1 MYYYAQTDGVC
12 IIKHAELLT
21 GYDIAIQ
28 DDRDIPVENAMIL
41 NDKLYD
47 SRELDYWKTAK
58 KIELDNYIAACF
70 ANGYET
76 NGIKVSTTE
85 LSLNK
90 LNQMARLNDENQDKS
105 VGLTM
110 YDYYNQSQP
119 VTKEVFKKIIKDVG
133 NYMTGCESK
142 YRDGINALAK
152 AKTISEV
159 QAIIV

>member
-1 MYYYAQTDGVC
+1 MYYEYKDNE
-12 IIKHAELLT
+12 ILSISKLYDPSKHQ
-21 GYDIAIQ
+21 IA
-28 DDRDIPVENAMIL
+28 DNRDIPKANAVL
-41 NDKLYD
+41 LDGQLYD
-47 SRELDYWKTAK
+47 NRELDYWKAAK
-58 KIELDNYIAACF
+58 RIELDNYIAGVL

-142 YRDGINALAK
+142 YRDGINALAR

-159 QAIIV
+159 QVIII